1 MQKPT
6 GVILIAALYILG
18 AVFAILGGLAAFFI
32 GGAFMM
38 RAASLGMTVGRGVA
52 GGLGAFLGIVF
63 IVFGALA
70 LIIAFGLIGLRNWA
84 RVIAMVLAAIALV
97 FGVFHILVL
106 MMHFAMIRV
115 FFVLVRVVI
124 SGLILWYLNQPT
136 VKQAF
141 GA

>member
-97 FGVFHILVL
+97 FG
-106 MMHFAMIRV
+106 
-115 FFVLVRVVI
+115 
-124 SGLILWYLNQPT
+124 
-136 VKQAF
+136 
-141 GA
+141 

>member
-18 AVFAILGGLAAFFI
+18 AAFAILGGVAAFFI

-52 GGLGAFLGIVF
+52 GGLGAFIGIVL

-70 LIIAFGLIGLRNWA
+70 LIIAIGLIGLKNWA
-84 RVIAMVLAAIALV
+84 RVVAMVLAAIGVV
-97 FGVFHILVL
+97 FGLLSLFPLL
-106 MMHFAMIRV
+106 MHFAMIGI
-115 FFVLVRVVI
+115 FFVLVRVMI
-124 SGLILWYLNQPT
+124 NALILWYLNQPT